1 MMYPG
6 IAGNKKQVPPFTICF
21 RCGICCSDHQA
32 ILSLAEAQRI
42 ADKLGITPDDFR
54 NRYTDKRWPGIKNL
68 LLRKRNGDCVFLERV
83 KGSKVTRCQIH
94 AFRPLS
100 CIDWISSSY
109 QRECQKGLAR
119 NWGLSVTLAGSV
131 EGTSERVQEFCR
143 LLESLTTCNS
153 QEINCLPPQH
163 VMICKPEKAG

>member
-1 MMYPG
+1 MTCLY
-6 IAGNKKQVPPFTICF
+6 IADDKKQVPRFTVCF

-32 ILSLAEAQRI
+32 ILSVAEGQRI
-42 ADKLGITPDDFR
+42 ADKLEITPDDFR

-68 LLRKRNGDCVFLERV
+68 LLRKRNGSCVFLERV

-100 CIDWISSSY
+100 CIDWISSPY
-109 QRECQKGLAR
+109 RRECQKGLAR

-131 EGTSERVQEFCR
+131 EGSSERVQEFCR
-143 LLESLTTCNS
+143 LLESLATCNG
-153 QEINCLPPQH
+153 QEISQYNTD
-163 VMICKPEKAG
+163 